1 MQLCKK
7 INNENYVMLYSFSI
21 YSNIIILLLK
31 KYKAMIPKPN
41 SSITNSKKLND
52 KYNQVRILKNCILTN
67 NNGGPIDFLYG
78 YALGN
83 LDITR
88 YEKVIMN
95 LRKQFDSIKE
105 LV

>member
-1 MQLCKK
+1 
-7 INNENYVMLYSFSI
+7 
-21 YSNIIILLLK
+21 
-31 KYKAMIPKPN
+31 MISKSN
-41 SSITNSKKLND
+41 SSIMNSKNTNSKKLND
-52 KYNQVRILKNCILTN
+52 KNNQVRILKNCILKN